1 MVVRLWRRMR
11 EGWRESRRRYERA
24 LDEEAVDEYFRGRE
38 EQDEDAGDPLREPD
52 AHLRRRRR
60 RQEGGRGPGP

>member
-1 MVVRLWRRMR
+1 MLTRLWRRVR
-11 EGWRESRRRYERA
+11 GAWRESRLRYERA

-38 EQDEDAGDPLREPD
+38 ASDEDADDPLREPD

-60 RQEGGRGPGP
+60 RKSQP

>member
-1 MVVRLWRRMR
+1 MVARLWRRVR
-11 EGWRESRRRYERA
+11 DAWRESTRRYQAA

-38 EQDEDAGDPLREPD
+38 EPDEDEGDPLREPD

-60 RQEGGRGPGP
+60 RRT

>member
-1 MVVRLWRRMR
+1 MLLRLWRRVR
-11 EGWRESRRRYERA
+11 DAWRESTRRYQAA

-38 EQDEDAGDPLREPD
+38 EPDEDEGDPLREPD

-60 RQEGGRGPGP
+60 RRAREP